1 MRKNKLTLK
10 QREFATTYIKTKNG
24 TAAAMKAY
32 EVKNKAT
39 ARSIST
45 ANLLKPHV
53 INFIEKALSDAKYN
67 PVRTIEHLKAT
78 EEKGYQAKATVKD
91 ALHASEILLDLAQ
104 MTVKKT
110 QNTNLNMNIDAMD
123 MVDLLALKKRYETL
137 LEK

>member
-24 TAAAMKAY
+24 TASAIKAY
-32 EVKNKAT
+32 NVKNKNSAH
-39 ARSIST
+39 ALASF
-45 ANLLKPHV
+45 NLKKPHI

-67 PVRTIEHLKAT
+67 PVTTINHLQAT
-78 EEKGYQAKATVKD
+78 EEKGYTSKATVKD

-110 QNTNLNMNIDAMD
+110 QNTNLNMNVDAMD
-123 MVDLLALKKRYETL
+123 IVDLLAMKEKYDKL
-137 LEK
+137 LQK